1 MTFPLPLSDTGP
13 TGQAEPAGDAPARIR
28 LLVADDHHVVLDGL
42 STILDMQADM
52 QVVAQASDGAQAVE
66 LWVRE
71 HPDVGL
77 IDLSMP
83 RLTGVEAIT
92 AIRRH
97 EPRAKL
103 IILTTYDGDED
114 IYRGLHAGAK
124 AYLLKDVR
132 RDELLR
138 CIRVVHEGGHYI
150 NPELAGRLASR
161 LTRDGLSQREMEVLV
176 LIERGL
182 SNKLIARELQVA
194 EGTVKTHVKAILAKL
209 EARSRTEAIAIGVRR
224 GLLKR

>member
-1 MTFPLPLSDTGP
+1 MTLPSLSDTGS
-13 TGQAEPAGDAPARIR
+13 TEEVEHSEAPPVRIR

-42 STILDMQADM
+42 STILDMQDDM
-52 QVVAQASDGAQAVE
+52 QVVAQASDGLQAVE
-66 LWVRE
+66 LWRRTQ
-71 HPDVGL
+71 PDVGL

-83 RLTGVEAIT
+83 RLSGVEAI
-92 AIRRH
+92 AEIRRH

-114 IYRGLHAGAK
+114 LYRGLHAGAM

-132 RDELLR
+132 REELLR
-138 CIRVVHEGGHYI
+138 CIRVVHQGGHYI
-150 NPELAGRLASR
+150 KPELAGRLASR
-161 LTRDGLSQREMEVLV
+161 LARDGLSQRELEVLTLV
-176 LIERGL
+176 ERGL
-182 SNKLIARELQVA
+182 SNKLIARELDVA

>member
-1 MTFPLPLSDTGP
+1 MTLPLSDTGS
-13 TGQAEPAGDAPARIR
+13 TEQVEPSETAPVRIR

-42 STILDMQADM
+42 STILDMQDDM
-52 QVVAQASDGAQAVE
+52 QVVAQASDGLQAVE
-66 LWVRE
+66 LWRRTQ
-71 HPDVGL
+71 PDVGL

-83 RLTGVEAIT
+83 GLSGVEAI
-92 AIRRH
+92 AEIRRH

-114 IYRGLHAGAK
+114 LYRGLHAGAM

-132 RDELLR
+132 REELLR
-138 CIRVVHEGGHYI
+138 CIRVVHQGGHYI
-150 NPELAGRLASR
+150 RPELAGRLASR
-161 LTRDGLSQREMEVLV
+161 LARDGLSQRELEVLTLV
-176 LIERGL
+176 ERGL
-182 SNKLIARELQVA
+182 SNKLIARELAVA

>member
-1 MTFPLPLSDTGP
+1 MLPLPVPQTGP
-13 TGQAEPAGDAPARIR
+13 ATPAEAPAATPARIR

-42 STILDMQADM
+42 STILDMQADL

-66 LWVRE
+66 LWRRT

-83 RLTGVEAIT
+83 RLSGVEAI
-92 AIRRH
+92 AEIRRH

-114 IYRGLHAGAK
+114 IYRGLHAGAM

-132 RDELLR
+132 REELLR

-150 NPELAGRLASR
+150 RPELAGRLASR
-161 LTRDGLSQREMEVLV
+161 LTRDELSHRELEVLALV
-176 LIERGL
+176 ERGL
-182 SNKLIARELQVA
+182 SNKHIARELQVA

-224 GLLKR
+224 GLIKR

>member
-1 MTFPLPLSDTGP
+1 MTLPSLSDTGSTEEVEHSEAP
-13 TGQAEPAGDAPARIR
+13 PARIR

-42 STILDMQADM
+42 STILDMQDDM
-52 QVVAQASDGAQAVE
+52 QVVAQASDGLQAVE
-66 LWVRE
+66 LWRRTQ
-71 HPDVGL
+71 PDVGL

-83 RLTGVEAIT
+83 RLSGVEAI
-92 AIRRH
+92 AEIRRH

-114 IYRGLHAGAK
+114 LYRGLHAGAM

-132 RDELLR
+132 REELLR
-138 CIRVVHEGGHYI
+138 CIRVVHQGGHYI
-150 NPELAGRLASR
+150 KPELAGRLASR
-161 LTRDGLSQREMEVLV
+161 LARDGLSQRELEVLTLV
-176 LIERGL
+176 ERGL
-182 SNKLIARELQVA
+182 SNKLIARELDVA